1 MGATAEPGQ
10 VRYEAMSNRRPSLL
24 RIASRL
30 LEDLLAF
37 VQFGLMSRAHLA
49 AENLFLRKQLA
60 LYQERQTKPRRPD
73 PATRVALVLLSRWLD
88 WRSMLTVVQPDTL
101 IRWHRQGWRLFWRW
115 KSHAGRP
122 PIPVDVQRLIIAMAR
137 ANPTWGEERIADE
150 LLLKLGLTVSPRT
163 VGRYLQRLRPS
174 RGGRPAQRWA
184 TFVRNHAH
192 AVLACD
198 FFTTIT
204 VGFRVLYVFVVL
216 DVGTRRIVHWN
227 VTAHPTADWTIQQ
240 CRTAITGETP
250 HRFLVHD
257 RDAIYAP
264 AVDGAIRSMGLR
276 VLKTP
281 VRTPQANAYCERLIG
296 TIRRECLDWLIPFH
310 ERHLRAIL
318 RAWVTHY
325 NRGRPHASLGPG
337 IPEPSPALIQ
347 PKPTGHRLPP
357 GGRVNATP
365 VLNGLHHEYQLVRDA
380 A

>member
-1 MGATAEPGQ
+1 
-10 VRYEAMSNRRPSLL
+10 
-24 RIASRL
+24 L
-30 LEDLLAF
+30 LEDLVAL
-37 VQFGLMSRAHLA
+37 VRFGLMSRAHLA

-60 LYQERQTKPRRPD
+60 LYQERRTTPRRPD
-73 PATRVALVLLSRWLD
+73 PATRVALVLLSRWMD

-115 KSHAGRP
+115 TSRPGRP
-122 PIPVDVQRLIIAMAR
+122 PIPPDLQRLIVTMAR

-150 LLLKLGLTVSPRT
+150 LRLKLGLTVSPRT
-163 VGRYLQRLRPS
+163 VGRYLRRLRPS

-192 AVLACD
+192 TVLACD

-204 VGFRVLYVFVVL
+204 VHFRILYVFVVL
-216 DVGTRRIVHWN
+216 DVGTRRIIHWY
-227 VTAHPTADWTIQQ
+227 VTAHPTADWTVQQ
-240 CRTAITGETP
+240 CRTVITGETA
-250 HRFLVHD
+250 HRFLIHD

-281 VRTPQANAYCERLIG
+281 ERTPQANAFCERVIG
-296 TIRRECLDWLIPFH
+296 TIRRECLDWLLPFH
-310 ERHLRAIL
+310 ERHLREIL

-325 NRGRPHASLGPG
+325 NRARPHASLGHG
-337 IPEPSPALIQ
+337 IPEPSPTLMKTA
-347 PKPTGHRLPP
+347 PTGHRLPA
-357 GGRVNATP
+357 GSRVLATP
-365 VLNGLHHEYQLVRDA
+365 VLNGLHHEYQLIRRA